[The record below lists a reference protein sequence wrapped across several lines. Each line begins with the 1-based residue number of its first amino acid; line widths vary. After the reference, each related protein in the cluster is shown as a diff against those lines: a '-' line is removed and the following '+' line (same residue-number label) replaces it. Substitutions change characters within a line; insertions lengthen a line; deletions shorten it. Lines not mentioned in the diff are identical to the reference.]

1 MTDRELCLGYI
12 LTFPSKT
19 VFLLSADPIGQAPAA
34 RIKIWNLE
42 NGVYIGS
49 ALAGVLSAML
59 TDASYT
65 LEPPVGWE
73 PGDAFGRGVIL

>member
-1 MTDRELCLGYI
+1 MTDRDLCLGYI
-12 LTFPSKT
+12 LTFPNNA
-19 VFLLSADPIGQAPAA
+19 VFLLSADPLGQAPTA
-34 RIKIWNLE
+34 RVKVWNLE

-49 ALAGVLSAML
+49 ALADVLSAML
-59 TDASYT
+59 TAADYT

>member
-1 MTDRELCLGYI
+1 MTDRDLCLGYI
-12 LTFPSKT
+12 LTFPNKAM
-19 VFLLSADPIGQAPAA
+19 FLLSADPIGQAPTA
-34 RIKIWNLE
+34 RVKVWNLE

-49 ALAGVLSAML
+49 ALASVLAAML
-59 TDASYT
+59 TAADYT